1 MGGGA
6 SKQKLEELKKKK
18 EKDRKDGISKRI
30 NFILNN
36 KNLTK
41 EQQIQ
46 IDNIKRSLLDEN
58 YSRSDVNDL
67 IKKGE
72 NEIFNLITQYF
83 GEELDNN
90 EIGAS
95 YGEGGHGS
103 GGGRKKRKRKTM
115 RKRKKSSTRKRKRNN
130 RKSKKRRKKR

>member
-46 IDNIKRSLLDEN
+46 IDDIKRSLHDEN

-67 IKKGE
+67 KEKGE

-130 RKSKKRRKKR
+130 RKSKKKRKKR

>member
-1 MGGGA
+1 MGA

-36 KNLTK
+36 KNLTE

-46 IDNIKRSLLDEN
+46 IDDIKRSLHDEN

-67 IKKGE
+67 KEKGE

-103 GGGRKKRKRKTM
+103 G
-115 RKRKKSSTRKRKRNN
+115 
-130 RKSKKRRKKR
+130 